1 MAVRMVLVSLV
12 ASLGLSLPTSDD
24 FHRWTSSTHEWLDTQ
39 LAAWDSRM
47 PSGTQAFVYYA
58 EGEFPEAAAVVEP
71 QVKAESESVVAAP
84 EAIAAPEI
92 AEEEVFYDVEDPKT
106 EPTLSPVVTET
117 IETPK
122 TEPTLSP
129 VVTETIEAPKTE
141 PTISPVASEKV
152 ETPKTEPTLSPV
164 ASDRDF
170 ELAMTDVLAVFA
182 TDRASVD
189 VENEAVAT
197 ATPAPTEPVAQE
209 VISDRLAEEMVALFE
224 MENRCLVNP
233 AEPARG
239 TENIAV
245 SDEINRDATQELNGK
260 ADGGEAQQ
268 EAVAAEPAEGDN
280 ARARRII
287 QAVKLTRE
295 AALAWANLLHAPA
308 VVTINHGSTVRE

>member
-92 AEEEVFYDVEDPKT
+92 AEEEVFYDVED
-106 EPTLSPVVTET
+106 
-117 IETPK
+117 PK